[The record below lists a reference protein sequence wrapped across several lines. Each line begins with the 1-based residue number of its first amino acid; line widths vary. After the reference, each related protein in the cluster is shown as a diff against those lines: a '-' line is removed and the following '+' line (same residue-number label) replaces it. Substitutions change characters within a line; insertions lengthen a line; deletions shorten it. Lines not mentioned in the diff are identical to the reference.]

1 MNGHQAVS
9 IFKDSK
15 DKTRSIT
22 MLASFTYFY
31 FISIVQ
37 SPHQEDYLT
46 TMACKISTF
55 REANIAEVFLEMRLL
70 ALYENCT

>member
-37 SPHQEDYLT
+37 SPIK
-46 TMACKISTF
+46 KI
-55 REANIAEVFLEMRLL
+55 I
-70 ALYENCT
+70 